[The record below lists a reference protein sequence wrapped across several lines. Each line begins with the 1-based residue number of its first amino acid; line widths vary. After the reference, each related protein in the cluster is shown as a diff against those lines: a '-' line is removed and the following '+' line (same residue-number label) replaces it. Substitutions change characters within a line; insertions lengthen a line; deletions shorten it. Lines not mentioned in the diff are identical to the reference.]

1 LHVHTPAS
9 YDWHGGA
16 VTGDDIIVSAEQAG
30 LSVIAITDHHS
41 IAWVDQVSGAANGKE
56 LTVLPG
62 IELRT
67 DKGNRGIH
75 LIGIF
80 REGTESKLIYDKVLA
95 PLGFA
100 QNDVKE
106 KGNDQIYCNFENA
119 CEMIN
124 SLGGMIFLHA
134 GKKQSGIEQLDSDT
148 RSLLKK
154 DIANK
159 VDALEISNSAQKK
172 EYEEKVFAN
181 VGRRWPLI
189 VTSDSFDRQKTQY
202 PKGHSLDLIGKK
214 FIWVKADPTFDGL
227 RQIIYEPD
235 LRLSLEERVP
245 AYLYPRIASARLLNN
260 SQYQEDHRKS
270 LFPPIT
276 LDAPLFFSPNLT
288 TVIGPRAAGKSVL
301 VEVIG
306 YVIDKYSTESNKD
319 KLALMGF
326 LKENFPDLE
335 IEVTYQVGEEPPTT
349 LSRKVSESGD
359 PFYSAP
365 LKVEYWS
372 QGEIERKAG
381 SPDEIA
387 DYIGERL
394 TSNLLVEIEGQI
406 KTAHAEMVSI
416 RDKYTEKLELE
427 IEKGKLESEHKHI
440 DSYFEKL
447 KSPEYR
453 DIVAKIK
460 ENRKKQQFIG
470 SLIQDIE
477 AQTGL
482 INELVEHIVMS
493 QTVDKG
499 NVLTLFN
506 EEPQL
511 KAEIEKFYELREPR
525 LSDLAQGLKD
535 IVDKIKASTIKKKL
549 DQDASDLKNQFTEYC
564 RRNGIIVTQEEYKN
578 RNDRVQYIDQRL
590 SKIQSQLREF
600 DSRRQHHRTLADELK
615 EKLGIWVP
623 ENKALVQNFNTS
635 FEGSRIQ
642 AFWGNPANDLADWI
656 KNQFIE
662 SNNRLRSVIDKHFR
676 AKSPVREDYLEEI
689 IQELVAT
696 YKEEVVEKIITALL
710 QGKEPD
716 LEASS
721 TKKLTLR
728 WFFEDEA
735 TKILREDLVMR
746 LEEYS
751 ETGRNYISYSG
762 KTLGKVSMSFG
773 ERCGT
778 LVELILLSGDHPLII
793 DQPEDHLDAKF
804 IADRVVELIRSRKVN
819 RQVIICTHNPNIVV
833 LGDSELVTALFVG
846 ADNQVKPFQ
855 GSLESFQMRGII
867 YDVLEGGESAFRK
880 REARYGGFKT
890 H

>member
-1 LHVHTPAS
+1 LALKC
-9 YDWHGGA
+9 
-16 VTGDDIIVSAEQAG
+16 
-30 LSVIAITDHHS
+30 LSIT
-41 IAWVDQVSGAANGKE
+41 
-56 LTVLPG
+56 LL
-62 IELRT
+62 
-67 DKGNRGIH
+67 
-75 LIGIF
+75 
-80 REGTESKLIYDKVLA
+80 
-95 PLGFA
+95 
-100 QNDVKE
+100 
-106 KGNDQIYCNFENA
+106 
-119 CEMIN
+119 
-124 SLGGMIFLHA
+124 
-134 GKKQSGIEQLDSDT
+134 
-148 RSLLKK
+148 SLL
-154 DIANK
+154 
-159 VDALEISNSAQKK
+159 
-172 EYEEKVFAN
+172 
-181 VGRRWPLI
+181 
-189 VTSDSFDRQKTQY
+189 
-202 PKGHSLDLIGKK
+202 
-214 FIWVKADPTFDGL
+214 
-227 RQIIYEPD
+227 
-235 LRLSLEERVP
+235 
-245 AYLYPRIASARLLNN
+245 
-260 SQYQEDHRKS
+260 
-270 LFPPIT
+270 
-276 LDAPLFFSPNLT
+276 
-288 TVIGPRAAGKSVL
+288 
-301 VEVIG
+301 
-306 YVIDKYSTESNKD
+306 
-319 KLALMGF
+319 
-326 LKENFPDLE
+326 
-335 IEVTYQVGEEPPTT
+335 
-349 LSRKVSESGD
+349 
-359 PFYSAP
+359 
-365 LKVEYWS
+365 
-372 QGEIERKAG
+372 
-381 SPDEIA
+381 
-387 DYIGERL
+387 
-394 TSNLLVEIEGQI
+394 
-406 KTAHAEMVSI
+406 
-416 RDKYTEKLELE
+416 
-427 IEKGKLESEHKHI
+427 
-440 DSYFEKL
+440 
-447 KSPEYR
+447 
-453 DIVAKIK
+453 
-460 ENRKKQQFIG
+460 
-470 SLIQDIE
+470 
-477 AQTGL
+477 
-482 INELVEHIVMS
+482 
-493 QTVDKG
+493 
-499 NVLTLFN
+499 
-506 EEPQL
+506 
-511 KAEIEKFYELREPR
+511 
-525 LSDLAQGLKD
+525 
-535 IVDKIKASTIKKKL
+535 
-549 DQDASDLKNQFTEYC
+549 
-564 RRNGIIVTQEEYKN
+564 
-578 RNDRVQYIDQRL
+578 
-590 SKIQSQLREF
+590 F

-710 QGKEPD
+710 LGKEPD